1 MLFLTNSGYKS
12 IIRKF
17 YILVQPDVSCWD
29 ISDHH
34 RQLFILLEA
43 SAQLGRSEVSIKYQV
58 SSIKYQ
64 VSSQFNFVP
73 SSLIGSSNSSGDT
86 EVSSDVGSCDVQLD
100 MAVAAAQASPP
111 YHLQVE
117 KINALQ
123 AVEILF
129 VSVS

>member
-34 RQLFILLEA
+34 RQLFFLLEA

-58 SSIKYQ
+58 SS
-64 VSSQFNFVP
+64 QFNFAP